1 MSAMTSAE
9 IPLDTTAPAQRL
21 RRLAAAVRVQF
32 TWWGIHRSLT
42 AQQKEEVG
50 DTCGADARFLTAGKK
65 IIDVRHEAYRQLTSL
80 RSRITK
86 YWHGLTLPHVEPGIR
101 LIRQTDIEAFE
112 HTLEG
117 LRDELTAAE
126 SELNTVYEQM
136 KSDARRRLGKLYN
149 PADYPAEIRGLFV
162 VAWDLPSVEPPSY
175 LMRLSPELY
184 AQEQQRLTQRFE
196 EAVRL
201 AEQAFVSEF
210 ASLVSHLTERL
221 TGGADAD
228 RKVFRDSAITNL
240 VDFFEKF
247 RNLNVGSNAQ
257 LDALVEQAQQVIRG
271 VGPQTLRDNDGLRR
285 HVATQLSQVQSG
297 LDGMLVDRPRR
308 RLIRTV
314 PVRNGDAHAT
324 VD

>member
-9 IPLDTTAPAQRL
+9 IPLDTTAPAHRL

-86 YWHGLTLPHVEPGIR
+86 YWHGLTLPYVEPGVR
-101 LIRQTDIEAFE
+101 LIRQTDIEAFV

-117 LRDELTAAE
+117 FRDELTAAE

-149 PADYPAEIRGLFV
+149 PADYPAEIHGLFV
-162 VAWDLPSVEPPSY
+162 GAVESPPHCETFSLLFIPS
-175 LMRLSPELY
+175 R
-184 AQEQQRLTQRFE
+184 
-196 EAVRL
+196 
-201 AEQAFVSEF
+201 
-210 ASLVSHLTERL
+210 
-221 TGGADAD
+221 
-228 RKVFRDSAITNL
+228 
-240 VDFFEKF
+240 
-247 RNLNVGSNAQ
+247 
-257 LDALVEQAQQVIRG
+257 
-271 VGPQTLRDNDGLRR
+271 
-285 HVATQLSQVQSG
+285 
-297 LDGMLVDRPRR
+297 
-308 RLIRTV
+308 
-314 PVRNGDAHAT
+314 
-324 VD
+324 

>member
-1 MSAMTSAE
+1 MSSNC
-9 IPLDTTAPAQRL
+9 
-21 RRLAAAVRVQF
+21 
-32 TWWGIHRSLT
+32 
-42 AQQKEEVG
+42 

-257 LDALVEQAQQVIRG
+257 LDALVEQAQQAVQG
-271 VGPQTLRDNDGLRR
+271 VVPQELRDQDALRR
-285 HVATQLSQVQSG
+285 HVATQLSQVQSVLEAG
-297 LDGMLVDRPRR
+297 SALSQRNTPPPLVAR
-308 RLIRTV
+308 
-314 PVRNGDAHAT
+314 
-324 VD
+324 